1 MHLAVTCKNVA
12 FHYSQQDFFVGYR
25 TRIEDRPAKSFQ
37 VRCDSCG
44 KTDWYEPREIVEM
57 AD

>member
-12 FHYSQQDFFVGYR
+12 YHSQQDFFVGYR
-25 TRIEDRPAKSFQ
+25 TRIEDRPAKSFK
-37 VRCDSCG
+37 VKCDSCG
-44 KTDWYEPREIVEM
+44 KNDWYEPQEIVEM